1 MLEKVHNSS
10 NRSSRKSPVVL
21 PAGGK
26 AITSLDPKRST
37 QTILLVEDE
46 ESLRHIVIDLLTQL
60 GYRVLGAGNGTEALA
75 MAERHPASIDVLIT
89 DVLMPELAGPDLAV
103 ALRHSRPDLRII
115 FVSGD
120 TPDQS
125 NFVPG
130 AVVLQKPFTIKMLS
144 SKLRELLQA

>member
-1 MLEKVHNSS
+1 
-10 NRSSRKSPVVL
+10 VVL

-26 AITSLDPKRST
+26 TITSLDSKRST
-37 QTILLVEDE
+37 ETILLVEDE

-60 GYRVLGAGNGTEALA
+60 GYRVLGAANGTEALA
-75 MAERHPASIDVLIT
+75 MAERHPSSIDVLIT

-103 ALRHSRPDLRII
+103 ALRRSRPDIRII

-120 TPDQS
+120 SPSDSKLVQ
-125 NFVPG
+125 G

>member
-26 AITSLDPKRST
+26 AITSLNPKPST
-37 QTILLVEDE
+37 QTILLAEDE

-75 MAERHPASIDVLIT
+75 IAQRHPATIHALIT
-89 DVLMPELAGPDLAV
+89 HVLMPYLPAPDLAF
-103 ALRHSRPDLRII
+103 ALRHSH
-115 FVSGD
+115 
-120 TPDQS
+120 
-125 NFVPG
+125 
-130 AVVLQKPFTIKMLS
+130 
-144 SKLRELLQA
+144 

>member
-26 AITSLDPKRST
+26 AITSLDPKPST

-75 MAERHPASIDVLIT
+75 IAERHPPTTNLLTTHVLIPN
-89 DVLMPELAGPDLAV
+89 LP
-103 ALRHSRPDLRII
+103 RPD
-115 FVSGD
+115 
-120 TPDQS
+120 
-125 NFVPG
+125 
-130 AVVLQKPFTIKMLS
+130 
-144 SKLRELLQA
+144 